1 MAATTILKKSPWM
14 MEWMTQAAPLRK
26 TTTVKKMND
35 RSLLLSI
42 NG

>member
-1 MAATTILKKSPWM
+1 MAATATLKKSPWM
-14 MEWMTQAAPLRK
+14 MEWIAQAAPLRK

-35 RSLLLSI
+35 WLLLLFI